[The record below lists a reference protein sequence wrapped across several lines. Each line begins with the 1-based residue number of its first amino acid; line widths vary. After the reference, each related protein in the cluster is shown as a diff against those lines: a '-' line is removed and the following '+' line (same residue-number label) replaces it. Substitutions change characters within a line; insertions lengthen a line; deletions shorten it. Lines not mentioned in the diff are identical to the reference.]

1 MLKVIVQATSSWVA
15 DIAPC
20 ICGNKVDAVS
30 SVVEYSVA
38 PRMIDSM
45 IMIRRVS
52 VVGWF
57 GWSSEHR
64 LS

>member
-1 MLKVIVQATSSWVA
+1 
-15 DIAPC
+15 
-20 ICGNKVDAVS
+20 
-30 SVVEYSVA
+30 
-38 PRMIDSM
+38 MIDSM